1 MPNSATSL
9 SRLSRC
15 STSSFTNGRRPLR
28 TSSMAGWYMPR
39 HLSAKDC
46 QSTPVIPFARP
57 NASPSRKMLERQSTT
72 VPNTSNVRAL
82 MAISVHLRSGLLPRP
97 CLLECGGGLEHGEIG
112 EATAHHLEADGE
124 AGLGEARG
132 QRARRLAGEVEG
144 IGEPRPG
151 EPVPRVLRPVLG
163 IEAAEG
169 KGGHRHRRREE
180 QVVLLEERP

>member
-72 VPNTSNVRAL
+72 VPNTANVRAL
-82 MAISVHLRSGLLPRP
+82 VAISVHLRSGLLPRP
-97 CLLECGGGLEHGEIG
+97 PLLERRGGLEHGEIG

-132 QRARRLAGEVEG
+132 QRARLLAGEVDG
-144 IGEPRPG
+144 LGEPRPG
-151 EPVPRVLRPVLG
+151 QPAPRVVRPVLG
-163 IEAAEG
+163 SETREET
-169 KGGHRHRRREE
+169 GGH
-180 QVVLLEERP
+180 P